1 MRQGLAAMSNA
12 LDPRTTPARPDL
24 AARSLEGRVE
34 AARFV
39 DGTPMRVAAAL
50 APLRREPRPDAPLDT
65 EALCGEPLTVY
76 EVEEGW
82 AWAQLAGDAYV
93 GYVPAAD
100 LAPPGDPPTHRVA
113 VLRTFVYPGPDMKL
127 PPVTAL
133 AFGACVTIARLDGI
147 FAATREGG
155 AIIAAHLVPVSS
167 RQPDCAATAL
177 AFLGVPYL
185 WGGKTSLGL
194 DCSALMQ
201 LSLLTAGI
209 ACPRDSDMQE
219 ASVGAPIAVDARLTG
234 LRRGDLVFWKGHV
247 GMMLDGERIV
257 HASGHHMLVVA
268 EPLAETVARLA
279 AKDAG
284 GITRVRRL
292 TTT

>member
-1 MRQGLAAMSNA
+1 
-12 LDPRTTPARPDL
+12 
-24 AARSLEGRVE
+24 
-34 AARFV
+34 
-39 DGTPMRVAAAL
+39 VA
-50 APLRREPRPDAPLDT
+50 
-65 EALCGEPLTVY
+65 
-76 EVEEGW
+76 
-82 AWAQLAGDAYV
+82 
-93 GYVPAAD
+93 
-100 LAPPGDPPTHRVA
+100 
-113 VLRTFVYPGPDMKL
+113 
-127 PPVTAL
+127 
-133 AFGACVTIARLDGI
+133 ISRLVGI
-147 FAATREGG
+147 FATTSGGG
-155 AIIAAHLVPVSS
+155 AIVAAHLAPVSTT
-167 RQPDCAATAL
+167 QPDCAATAL
-177 AFLGVPYL
+177 SFLGVPYL

-219 ASVGAPIAVDARLTG
+219 ASVGAPIAVDARLGG
-234 LRRGDLVFWKGHV
+234 LQRGDLVFWKGHV

-279 AKDAG
+279 AKGAG